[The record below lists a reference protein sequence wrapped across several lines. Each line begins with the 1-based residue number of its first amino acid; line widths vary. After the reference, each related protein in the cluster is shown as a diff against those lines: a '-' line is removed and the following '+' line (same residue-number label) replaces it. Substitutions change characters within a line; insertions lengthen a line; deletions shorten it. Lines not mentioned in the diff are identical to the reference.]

1 MIASSTSCITLLL
14 LFDMKYKSNKNIN
27 IINTNYITSIK
38 W

>member
-1 MIASSTSCITLLL
+1 
-14 LFDMKYKSNKNIN
+14 MKYKSNKNIS